1 MATRDIIFGG
11 YIPVFAHVER
21 YSCLRKNKRLEEIKT
36 LGALFQM
43 NYSSLNGGI
52 FNMNTLWCKKKIKE
66 GNISFMA
73 TDMHRID
80 LRKPEITKALS
91 WISKNAE
98 KYLIEM
104 TYENANVIL
113 QK

>member
-1 MATRDIIFGG
+1 
-11 YIPVFAHVER
+11 
-21 YSCLRKNKRLEEIKT
+21 
-36 LGALFQM
+36 
-43 NYSSLNGGI
+43 
-52 FNMNTLWCKKKIKE
+52 
-66 GNISFMA
+66 MA